1 MFQEPTKNV
10 PMAASA
16 IILLVIG
23 VYAVSTSQAK
33 EETNVEVEVVE
44 DVGVRVGVK
53 VGHNQINDV
62 SKLDVEN
69 RGENEECKEDYTIF
83 ENPML
88 VKENNGNKDINNL
101 QKENKSDK
109 MIVSSDNNNSNH
121 LSLKNKIKADTP
133 STDLQ
138 DGRKEETV
146 DPVIDAQRLSLN
158 IEDVISRD
166 PKFHDSILS
175 IENESEKKNENEN
188 KNENIHEKEIS
199 QKNKK
204 RSSTEY
210 FDRMKISFGA
220 YFLCFGVGLCD
231 GTLLVPFKLGN
242 TSDNSILHVFRYLAS
257 FGISSIMVSPFMF
270 LLYSITLNGRKI
282 PSFHFRVAALPG
294 ISSGVLWA
302 SANFLSVHATFYLGK
317 FIKQRMKCYPVCVNM
332 HEIFFGLHCHV
343 IIECNNQILLFI

>member
-33 EETNVEVEVVE
+33 VDTNVEVEVVA
-44 DVGVRVGVK
+44 DVGVGVRVGVEVSHK
-53 VGHNQINDV
+53 EVNDV
-62 SKLDVEN
+62 SKYDVEN
-69 RGENEECKEDYTIF
+69 GVGSEECKEDYTIF

-88 VKENNGNKDINNL
+88 ANEINGNKDINNL
-101 QKENKSDK
+101 QKVNKSDK
-109 MIVSSDNNNSNH
+109 IILTSDNNYSNSNH
-121 LSLKNKIKADTP
+121 LSFKDEIKADIP
-133 STDLQ
+133 SPDLQ
-138 DGRKEETV
+138 DGRKEKTV
-146 DPVIDAQRLSLN
+146 DLVTESQCLSLN
-158 IEDVISRD
+158 IEEIVVSRD

-175 IENESEKKNENEN
+175 IENESVMKNENEN
-188 KNENIHEKEIS
+188 RNENSHEIEIS
-199 QKNKK
+199 QQHKK
-204 RSSTEY
+204 SSSTSTAY
-210 FDRMKISFGA
+210 FDKLKMSFGA
-220 YFLCFGVGLCD
+220 YFLCFSVGLCD

-242 TSDNSILHVFRYLAS
+242 TSNNSILHVFRYLAS

-270 LLYSITLNGRKI
+270 LLYSLILNGRKI

-317 FIKQRMKCYPVCVNM
+317 FVK
-332 HEIFFGLHCHV
+332 
-343 IIECNNQILLFI
+343 

>member
-1 MFQEPTKNV
+1 MFQEPTKNI

-33 EETNVEVEVVE
+33 NETNVEVEIVE
-44 DVGVRVGVK
+44 DVGVRVGAE
-53 VGHNQINDV
+53 VGHNQVNDV
-62 SKLDVEN
+62 SKHDVEN

-109 MIVSSDNNNSNH
+109 MIVSSDNNYSSN
-121 LSLKNKIKADTP
+121 LSLKNKTKADIP
-133 STDLQ
+133 STASQVD
-138 DGRKEETV
+138 RKEETV
-146 DPVIDAQRLSLN
+146 DPATEAQCLSLN
-158 IEDVISRD
+158 IEEIISRD

-188 KNENIHEKEIS
+188 NNENENKNKNIHEIEIS

-204 RSSTEY
+204 MNSTEY

-242 TSDNSILHVFRYLAS
+242 TSDKSILHVFRYLAS
-257 FGISSIMVSPFMF
+257 FGISSIMVSPIMF

-317 FIKQRMKCYPVCVNM
+317 FIK
-332 HEIFFGLHCHV
+332 
-343 IIECNNQILLFI
+343 

>member
-33 EETNVEVEVVE
+33 DDTNFEVEVVA
-44 DVGVRVGVK
+44 DVGVGVRVVVEVSHK
-53 VGHNQINDV
+53 EVNDV
-62 SKLDVEN
+62 SKYNVDN
-69 RGENEECKEDYTIF
+69 RGENEECQEDYIIF

-88 VKENNGNKDINNL
+88 AKEINGDKDINNL

-109 MIVSSDNNNSNH
+109 IIVTSDSNYLNSNH
-121 LSLKNKIKADTP
+121 LSFEYKIKADIQ

-138 DGRKEETV
+138 DGRKEATV
-146 DPVIDAQRLSLN
+146 DPITESRCLSLN
-158 IEDVISRD
+158 IEEIVSRD

-175 IENESEKKNENEN
+175 IENESENENEN
-188 KNENIHEKEIS
+188 KNINEIEIC
-199 QKNKK
+199 QQNKK
-204 RSSTEY
+204 LSFTSAEY
-210 FDRMKISFGA
+210 FNKLKFSFGA
-220 YFLCFGVGLCD
+220 YFLCFSVGLCD

-242 TSDNSILHVFRYLAS
+242 TNNNSILHVFRYLAS

-270 LLYSITLNGRKI
+270 LLYTLILNGRRI
-282 PSFHFRVAALPG
+282 PSFHFQVAALPG

-317 FIKQRMKCYPVCVNM
+317 KFV
-332 HEIFFGLHCHV
+332 E
-343 IIECNNQILLFI
+343 